1 MLKRP
6 KITLILLN
14 YNNSRYL
21 KKCLESIVCY
31 RKNYHEII
39 FVDDCSKDATTQ
51 EYEQIIEKFPDLRI
65 KSVFNSDNFGVKE
78 SLLNV
83 LDFVDSDYVQLLGTD
98 DLFGWHNILPD
109 FTKNSN
115 DVYVTGGFYIND
127 FGVKLKRYNNSSLN
141 LNFIAGLIYYS
152 NPVKAPGIIASKDL
166 VKESLQ
172 KTNVEFEDWP
182 ILRQSI
188 SNGGKIINSN
198 KSIILYRQHSSSLSS
213 KSNKNRIVWLSKQIL
228 IFLEESLDYDI
239 TPHTRFMINV
249 QTVYI
254 SSGYVL
260 RSFIIIIK
268 ALDLKKIAFKILN
281 FRIK

>member
-1 MLKRP
+1 M
-6 KITLILLN
+6 
-14 YNNSRYL
+14 

-31 RKNYHEII
+31 RKNYHELI

-65 KSVFNSDNFGVKE
+65 KSVFNKDNFGVKE

-83 LDFVDSDYVQLLGTD
+83 LDFVDSDYIQLLGTD
-98 DLFGWHNILPD
+98 DLFGWHNKLPD

-228 IFLEESLDYDI
+228 VFLEESLDYDI

-260 RSFIIIIK
+260 KSFIIFIK